1 VKWAVSKQVDIISM
15 SWTIGKSEK
24 TEEKKKALMELDAAL
39 EEAAKNNI
47 LMFCAARDE
56 GLEQPKEVPFP
67 AASRTKNIMVIGAA
81 GPSGTASTWVN
92 ADAIH
97 FLFPGTE
104 LREVRPHFMPTE
116 MVTVD
121 GSSTATALASGL
133 AAMLLTILSNDT
145 SKTWDPVARHGRH
158 EKINNILSAVRNAV
172 DKKYV
177 QVWDLFEEYT
187 GDSKSEGDLVVLQK
201 MVDWILSKAK

>member
-1 VKWAVSKQVDIISM
+1 MQVDIISM
-15 SWTIGKSEK
+15 SWTIEKSEN
-24 TEEKKKALMELDAAL
+24 TREKKKALLDLDEAL
-39 EEAAKNNI
+39 EYAAKKNI

-67 AASRTKNIMVIGAA
+67 AASRTRNIMIVGAA
-81 GPSGTASTWVN
+81 GPSGAISTWVN

-104 LREVRPHFMPTE
+104 LRDARPDWMPPE

-133 AAMLLTILSNDT
+133 AALLLTILGTDT
-145 SKTWDPVARHGRH
+145 SKTWDPVEHHGRH
-158 EKINNILSAVRNAV
+158 EKIKNILSGIKG

-177 QVWDLFEEYT
+177 QVWDLFDEYT
-187 GDSKSEGDLVVLQK
+187 RDSKTEGDIVVLQK
-201 MVDWILSKAK
+201 MVNWILSKAK